1 MKQLFTTQDLLLYL
15 YNELDCLESMAI
27 QKALETNIS
36 LQEELEQ
43 LKRGQAQLDDCLL
56 EPDQDILDNIL
67 DYSRLSHLETELH

>member
-15 YNELDCLESMAI
+15 YDELDCLESMAL
-27 QKALETNIS
+27 QKALKTNIS

-43 LKRGQAQLDDCLL
+43 LKKGQSQLDDCLL
-56 EPDQDILDNIL
+56 EPEQDILDNIL

>member
-27 QKALETNIS
+27 QKALETNVS

-43 LKRGQAQLDDCLL
+43 LKRGQSQLDDCLL